1 MLPLD
6 PSLQQVYKNNTI
18 ENNLQVGLS
27 NPASISARMSIE
39 NARTRKSSEL
49 QMKMM
54 SGRNSMLATDKE
66 LAERGPA
73 SIETIMKRN
82 NSITVVKKHAVPFS
96 SLHKKTYFNA
106 LEKILISPKG
116 LRNMDKPVDDD
127 IANVTGPFETVFRK
141 PPSRMDD
148 SSARKAK
155 GKSGKKSTIKVKE
168 KAISGA
174 QSDSDDES

>member
-1 MLPLD
+1 MSMERTKVLPLD

-18 ENNLQVGLS
+18 ENNLQVGNS

-82 NSITVVKKHAVPFS
+82 NSITVVKKHAVPF
-96 SLHKKTYFNA
+96 
-106 LEKILISPKG
+106 
-116 LRNMDKPVDDD
+116 
-127 IANVTGPFETVFRK
+127 
-141 PPSRMDD
+141 
-148 SSARKAK
+148 
-155 GKSGKKSTIKVKE
+155 
-168 KAISGA
+168 
-174 QSDSDDES
+174 